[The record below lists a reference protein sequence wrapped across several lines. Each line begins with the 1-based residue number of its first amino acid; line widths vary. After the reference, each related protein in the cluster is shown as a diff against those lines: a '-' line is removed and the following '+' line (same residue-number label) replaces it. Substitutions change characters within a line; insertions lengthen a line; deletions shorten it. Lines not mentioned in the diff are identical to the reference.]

1 MQTAS
6 STVPTI
12 APPIERREYVPD
24 WWMIALT
31 FGLFL
36 VAVVQAGMFWRQ
48 LRIMSAGLRDT
59 RQAADAATQSAIATK
74 ASVGLAEDTAER
86 QLRAYV
92 LVLQLELDMS
102 ETPPLPDEG
111 KAALKLAIKNWGLT
125 PAYDVRVY
133 AETRFFP
140 RTSEQAGF
148 VDARMPGVPKG
159 TIPPGW
165 NCLQAMGFP
174 ATAARKCGECCG
186 GRHMTSLFGRIEYVD
201 TFGVRRYSN
210 FRRVRM
216 RHGHDFVAAYDV
228 HDVTASTGACSSSST
243 RLMTVARDLL
253 RQLQRQRLVVRVHE
267 LLRVRVQADVREL
280 GRRVADAELPHRVHR
295 PQPIADSSGA
305 PRANRHAI
313 DRRVSFTTMP
323 ALQTSQMSRSAT
335 SLSSTSIR
343 SKVSPSAMAS

>member
-159 TIPPGW
+159 TIPPG
-165 NCLQAMGFP
+165 GIVYSTIP
-174 ATAARKCGECCG
+174 GDSGEEV
-186 GRHMTSLFGRIEYVD
+186 RRMLRRQTYDLFLFGRIEYVD

-216 RHGHDFVAAYDV
+216 RHGHDFVAADE
-228 HDVTASTGACSSSST
+228 GN
-243 RLMTVARDLL
+243 
-253 RQLQRQRLVVRVHE
+253 
-267 LLRVRVQADVREL
+267 
-280 GRRVADAELPHRVHR
+280 
-295 PQPIADSSGA
+295 DS
-305 PRANRHAI
+305 
-313 DRRVSFTTMP
+313 D
-323 ALQTSQMSRSAT
+323 
-335 SLSSTSIR
+335 
-343 SKVSPSAMAS
+343 